1 MCILIRDK
9 ETLLV
14 SLLFIFVFLS
24 ILRSPEFFV
33 VKICEFLIAIVVIKK
48 NYPVQF
54 LLLFSFF

>member
-9 ETLLV
+9 ETLLFFL
-14 SLLFIFVFLS
+14 SFIFVFLS
-24 ILRSPEFFV
+24 ILRTPEIFV
-33 VKICEFLIAIVVIKK
+33 VKICEFLIAIVVIL